1 MVAACAAGA
10 VVALV
15 FLALGWNLQ
24 ITIRRRGL
32 RSLLCSHFS
41 HDNWDRKPFFPGDF
55 RDDLWLLMAAGF
67 TGSMLLPAAIG
78 YVAKGSTVKAGIWL
92 LPISA
97 FLLFVVQSIFVRHE
111 KSQQSL
117 VGVPVDRRGYLGGY
131 QAEARKYVY
140 RGVRACVNLVDKISR
155 WIKRMGEVAEVSL
168 NF

>member
-1 MVAACAAGA
+1 MMVGRLIASEITKRIRGSIVVAACAAGA

-24 ITIRRRGL
+24 ITIAAVVVCGL
-32 RSLLCSHFS
+32 CYAPIFPTTIGIAST
-41 HDNWDRKPFFPGDF
+41 FFPEIFGTIF
-55 RDDLWLLMAAGF
+55 GLLMAAGF

-111 KSQQSL
+111 KA
-117 VGVPVDRRGYLGGY
+117 
-131 QAEARKYVY
+131 QAPTA
-140 RGVRACVNLVDKISR
+140 
-155 WIKRMGEVAEVSL
+155 
-168 NF
+168 